1 MKHSKS
7 SLFLMELIIAL
18 LFFSLAS
25 TVCIRL
31 FVKAHALSAQ
41 TVDQNYAVNYAQ
53 NMAEAFTGCNG
64 DLRALQ
70 ALLTGSLLSEDG
82 MSLSL
87 EQNGYRTDLVCN
99 MAPEPGSTLSA
110 DILVSKIDAAAP
122 PLYTLHV
129 DLHIPH
135 VRNCSWHSDQYLDT
149 YAVQY
154 GSSVFC
160 ADRGC
165 AKLKIR
171 KESLL

>member
-31 FVKAHALSAQ
+31 FVKAHALSAR

-64 DLRALQ
+64 DLQTLQ
-70 ALLTGSLLSEDG
+70 TVLSGSLLAEDG
-82 MSLSL
+82 KSLSL
-87 EQNGYRTDLVCN
+87 EQNGYRADLTCDLL
-99 MAPEPGSTLSA
+99 PQSGSTLSA
-110 DILVSKIDAAAP
+110 DIRVSRADNVNS

-129 DLHIPH
+129 DLHIP
-135 VRNCSWHSDQYLDT
+135 RT
-149 YAVQY
+149 
-154 GSSVFC
+154 
-160 ADRGC
+160 R
-165 AKLKIR
+165 
-171 KESLL
+171 

>member
-31 FVKAHALSAQ
+31 FVNAHSLSAQ

-64 DLRALQ
+64 DLQALHT
-70 ALLTGSLLSEDG
+70 LLTGSLLTEDG
-82 MSLSL
+82 SGLSL

-99 MAPEPGSTLSA
+99 MAPAPGSTLSA
-110 DILVSKIDAAAP
+110 DIRVSRVGAAEV

-129 DLHIPH
+129 DLHIP
-135 VRNCSWHSDQYLDT
+135 Q
-149 YAVQY
+149 AMQ
-154 GSSVFC
+154 
-160 ADRGC
+160 
-165 AKLKIR
+165 
-171 KESLL
+171 

>member
-31 FVKAHALSAQ
+31 FVNAHSLSAQ

-53 NMAEAFTGCNG
+53 NMAEAFIGCDG
-64 DLRALQ
+64 DLQSLQ
-70 ALLTGSLLSEDG
+70 TLLSGSLLAEDG
-82 MSLSL
+82 RSLSL
-87 EQNGYRTDLVCN
+87 EQNGYRTNLVCN
-99 MAPEPGSTLSA
+99 TAPIPGSTQSA
-110 DILVSKIDAAAP
+110 DIHVCRIDDADT

-135 VRNCSWHSDQYLDT
+135 VR
-149 YAVQY
+149 
-154 GSSVFC
+154 
-160 ADRGC
+160 
-165 AKLKIR
+165 
-171 KESLL
+171 

>member
-31 FVKAHALSAQ
+31 FVNAHSLSAH

-64 DLRALQ
+64 DLMALQ
-70 ALLTGSLLSEDG
+70 TLLTGSLLTENG
-82 MSLSL
+82 YGLSL
-87 EQNGYRTDLVCN
+87 EQNGYRTELVCN

-110 DILVSKIDAAAP
+110 DISVSRIDTAEA
-122 PLYTLHV
+122 PLYTLHI
-129 DLHIPH
+129 DLHIPR
-135 VRNCSWHSDQYLDT
+135 V
-149 YAVQY
+149 
-154 GSSVFC
+154 
-160 ADRGC
+160 
-165 AKLKIR
+165 K
-171 KESLL
+171 

>member
-31 FVKAHALSAQ
+31 FVNAHSLSAQ

-64 DLRALQ
+64 DLQALQ
-70 ALLTGSLLSEDG
+70 ALLTGSLLAEDG
-82 MSLSL
+82 NGLSL
-87 EQNGYRTDLVCN
+87 EQNGYRTHLVRN

-110 DILVSKIDAAAP
+110 DISVSKIGAAEV

-129 DLHIPH
+129 DLHIPR
-135 VRNCSWHSDQYLDT
+135 V
-149 YAVQY
+149 
-154 GSSVFC
+154 
-160 ADRGC
+160 
-165 AKLKIR
+165 K
-171 KESLL
+171 

>member
-31 FVKAHALSAQ
+31 FVNAHSLSAQ

-53 NMAEAFTGCNG
+53 NMAEAFMGCDGN
-64 DLRALQ
+64 LQ
-70 ALLTGSLLSEDG
+70 TLQTLLSDSLLSEDG
-82 MSLSL
+82 RSLSL

-99 MAPEPGSTLSA
+99 AAPEPGSTLSA
-110 DILVSKIDAAAP
+110 DIHVCRTDAADT

-129 DLHIPH
+129 DLHVPN
-135 VRNCSWHSDQYLDT
+135 VR
-149 YAVQY
+149 
-154 GSSVFC
+154 
-160 ADRGC
+160 
-165 AKLKIR
+165 
-171 KESLL
+171 